1 MEGTVGEMK
10 VFAGSYAPK
19 NWMICNGEY
28 LKIEDYMV
36 LFSVI
41 GITYGGDGMT
51 TFALP
56 DMRGRTV
63 IGAGCGP
70 GLSDRKAGE
79 QLGEESDWDKTG
91 YAEAFSKEPI
101 QVNVTTQSN
110 KMQPSL
116 VSNWI
121 ICVKGIYPVRDY

>member
-1 MEGTVGEMK
+1 MEGTIGEMK

-28 LKIEDYMV
+28 LKIEDNMA

-41 GITYGGDGMT
+41 GTTYGGDGMR

-63 IGAGCGP
+63 IGAGRGP

-79 QLGEESDWDKTG
+79 KLGVESDWDNTG
-91 YAEAFSKEPI
+91 RAEAFNKEPI
-101 QVNVTTQSN
+101 QVNVTTESN

-116 VSNWI
+116 VANWI